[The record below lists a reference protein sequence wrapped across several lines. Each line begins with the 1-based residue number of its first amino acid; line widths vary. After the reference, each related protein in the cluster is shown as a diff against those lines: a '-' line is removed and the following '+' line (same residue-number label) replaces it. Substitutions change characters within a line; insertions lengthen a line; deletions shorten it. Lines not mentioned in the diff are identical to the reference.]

1 MPWKYILNIRL
12 DNNIIYKR
20 DIDKKENC
28 ILDQDKSL
36 LDKTTID
43 CEILSNVEVLKHA
56 RKC

>member
-12 DNNIIYKR
+12 DNNVVYKR

-43 CEILSNVEVLKHA
+43 CEILSNVEVLKNA
-56 RKC
+56 R